1 MRERT
6 FNFDRD
12 NEGGVALLDP
22 PRRHLVGR
30 EYNGRRADDF
40 AAAAR
45 QAIQRALS
53 ADSETFL
60 QATRQTSG
68 E

>member
-6 FNFDRD
+6 FTFDRED
-12 NEGGVALLDP
+12 EGGVALLDP
-22 PRRHLVGR
+22 PRRQTGR
-30 EYNGRRADDF
+30 QSNGKRADEF

-45 QAIQRALS
+45 QAIEKALS

-68 E
+68 Q

>member
-1 MRERT
+1 MRET
-6 FNFDRD
+6 MFTIDRD
-12 NEGGVALLDP
+12 EGGVAVMDP
-22 PRRHLVGR
+22 PRRPFGR
-30 EYNGRRADDF
+30 ESRADRAEEF

-68 E
+68 Q

>member
-6 FNFDRD
+6 FTSFRESDSN
-12 NEGGVALLDP
+12 VAVLDAP
-22 PRRHLVGR
+22 PRQKL
-30 EYNGRRADDF
+30 NADKAEEF

-45 QAIQRALS
+45 KAIQRALS

-68 E
+68 Q

>member
-1 MRERT
+1 MRESIFTVHRE
-6 FNFDRD
+6 D
-12 NEGGVALLDP
+12 EGGVALLDP
-22 PRRHLVGR
+22 PRRTFSR
-30 EYNGRRADDF
+30 ESKGDRAEEF

-68 E
+68 Q